1 MKIKISMIITL
12 LLILSNYLFGQ
23 NSSEK
28 HYETIKKIDNI
39 EIREYYESMNISYH
53 DSFSDSYFQ
62 YLANYIFG
70 GNYKNEKISMTSPVT
85 MRQYGDQEMI
95 FRLPK
100 KFLKEKAPQPQ
111 NNKIKIF
118 KIDPKIKAAI
128 KYSGYTNSNIE
139 RKKTEELL
147 NILKENNINHLN
159 DIEVDVFNSP
169 FQFINRR
176 NEITVTLSSDF

>member
-1 MKIKISMIITL
+1 MKFLVKIKLFIFFISSFAFSADCLEDWVNKNLNTENKII
-12 LLILSNYLFGQ
+12 YLDL
-23 NSSEK
+23 NV
-28 HYETIKKIDNI
+28 N
-39 EIREYYESMNISYH
+39 
-53 DSFSDSYFQ
+53 
-62 YLANYIFG
+62 
-70 GNYKNEKISMTSPVT
+70 NEKISMTSPVT

-118 KIDPKIKAAI
+118 KIAPKIKAAI

-147 NILKENNINHLN
+147 DILKNNNISHLN